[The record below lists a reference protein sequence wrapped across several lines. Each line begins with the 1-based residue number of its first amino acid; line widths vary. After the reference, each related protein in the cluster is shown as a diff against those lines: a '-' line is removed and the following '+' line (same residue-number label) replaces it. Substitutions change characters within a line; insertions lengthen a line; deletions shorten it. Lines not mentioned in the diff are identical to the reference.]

1 MGNNIDRLFQKWDEF
16 QQTHTRI
23 YSPELRSL
31 VFSLYDR
38 LQLELE
44 GEAVFTLKDE
54 GSMTTI
60 TISAESFLSDSQFPT
75 LQQLIREADTFEA
88 DIQDDKIVFELLFVF
103 WNWVPNQ

>member
-44 GEAVFTLKDE
+44 GEAVFTLKDDDHHDLCRIFFVRLSISYTTTTDP
-54 GSMTTI
+54 GSRY
-60 TISAESFLSDSQFPT
+60 L
-75 LQQLIREADTFEA
+75 
-88 DIQDDKIVFELLFVF
+88 
-103 WNWVPNQ
+103 